1 MLQKKQYKKI
11 DNALESDGKEKATIK
26 KYNQWN
32 LIYNNKYSS
41 YKYYHGRKNY
51 DNISLKSKYCFLNQ
65 FFNKLNKLNDLKLKM
80 KKCKRKNRN
89 SHPTASEVCS
99 EFLETYYAKHNEFLD
114 VKKGEI
120 NKLID

>member
-1 MLQKKQYKKI
+1 MQK
-11 DNALESDGKEKATIK
+11 
-26 KYNQWN
+26 
-32 LIYNNKYSS
+32 
-41 YKYYHGRKNY
+41 
-51 DNISLKSKYCFLNQ
+51 
-65 FFNKLNKLNDLKLKM
+65 
-80 KKCKRKNRN
+80 KNRN